1 MKKKFKVEVDCA
13 NCAAKIENAISKIEG
28 VNAVSVNFL
37 TQKMTLEA
45 DDDRFDEIL
54 QQAVKTAKKTEAA
67 CEIYID

>member
-45 DDDRFDEIL
+45 DDASFD
-54 QQAVKTAKKTEAA
+54 AVEKNVIALCKRMEPDMDVTAV
-67 CEIYID
+67 